1 MFIYQTFKKW
11 SFQFP
16 MQCLLFTY
24 FTRLFVMKISRYG
37 QEKPEKNELNNL
49 SFHSDNNSVS
59 VFVNKHEGKN

>member
-1 MFIYQTFKKW
+1 
-11 SFQFP
+11 

-24 FTRLFVMKISRYG
+24 LTRLFVMKISRYG